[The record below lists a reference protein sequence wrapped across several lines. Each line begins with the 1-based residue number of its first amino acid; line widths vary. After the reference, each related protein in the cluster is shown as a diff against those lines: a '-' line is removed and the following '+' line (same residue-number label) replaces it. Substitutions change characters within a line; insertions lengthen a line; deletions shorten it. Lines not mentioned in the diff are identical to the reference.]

1 MDKYCIE
8 QRTWAL
14 FLNDVFIKFM
24 HVLHLTLVVLVLL
37 LLLLLLLFL
46 LLLLLLLLLMTTAA
60 AAAMILVSNNNH
72 NIEYSSFKKYMY
84 TWAEIVYMGAAIILH
99 VSCMEP
105 VRLAEKTYMYWGD
118 TAGICCHHLGKGYV
132 FCRHKVSFSVI
143 WPCQGAISVWHVI

>member
-24 HVLHLTLVVLVLL
+24 HVLRLTSVVLGLL

-84 TWAEIVYMGAAIILH
+84 T
-99 VSCMEP
+99 
-105 VRLAEKTYMYWGD
+105 
-118 TAGICCHHLGKGYV
+118 
-132 FCRHKVSFSVI
+132 
-143 WPCQGAISVWHVI
+143 